1 MRIEQLKVKNFR
13 CLEDITINFSNN
25 NMAVIVG
32 INGAGKTTILDGLKI
47 VLSSIIRLFIKLEEK
62 KDFVLE
68 DIIGNSIII
77 EQDEISYTEES
88 SWLEATI
95 KDKSENI
102 IETSCTA
109 KILEEN
115 YTESTTSK
123 VTGIDLYLEQ
133 YSNNF
138 FENSNLNF
146 PIFVYYHDRPIQPIE
161 LTQKYFYKQ
170 PLNTYQGCMQATTD
184 DFEEFTQWFEREE
197 SYENERRLREEPS
210 FRIPT
215 LQVVR
220 FALQTFLEQLTD
232 ISFSDLRI
240 VRHSKDRKFPFR
252 RSIPNPTLVI
262 NKDNQDF
269 RIEQL
274 SSGEKSLL
282 MLVTDI
288 AKRLAIAN
296 PGLGVNAWQGEGIV
310 LIDEIDLHLHPQ
322 WQRRV
327 LPALTKTFPN
337 CQFIV
342 TTHSPQV
349 LSEVPRESVF
359 ILEDGKLIEYS
370 PHTIGRDSNS
380 ILYEIFG
387 VKERPEWS
395 QQKIDNCL
403 RLIDDEKWNEAREAL
418 QELSDLLGDND
429 IAVVKTQTALYFME
443 D

>member
-1 MRIEQLKVKNFR
+1 MHIERLEVKNFR
-13 CLEDITINFSNN
+13 CLENITINFPKN

-32 INGAGKTTILDGLKI
+32 INGAGKTAILDSLKI
-47 VLSSIIRLFIKLEEK
+47 FLTRILDALISPSMW
-62 KDFVLE
+62 KDLMGDVSPL
-68 DIIGNSIII
+68 I
-77 EQDEISYTEES
+77 EQDDIHYAAKNFKATVVMSDENDYPFEAVCEARV
-88 SWLEATI
+88 LEKGFFNAGEM
-95 KDKSENI
+95 K
-102 IETSCTA
+102 
-109 KILEEN
+109 
-115 YTESTTSK
+115 
-123 VTGIDLYLEQ
+123 
-133 YSNNF
+133 
-138 FENSNLNF
+138 FENFDSIANKYSLYVGDSESKNV
-146 PIFVYYHDRPIQPIE
+146 PIFVYYNGNLKEQEQSSNIPSSPQQANAYR
-161 LTQKYFYKQ
+161 
-170 PLNTYQGCMQATTD
+170 NCMRVSLKSYL
-184 DFEEFTQWFEREE
+184 EFTQWFEGEE

-215 LQVVR
+215 LEVVR
-220 FALQTFLEQLTD
+220 FTLQTFLEQLTN

-240 VRHSKDRKFPFR
+240 VRHPKGGKFPFR
-252 RSIPNPTLVI
+252 RSSPNATLVI
-262 NKDNQDF
+262 QKNNQDF

-282 MLVTDI
+282 MLVTDM

-296 PGLGVNAWQGEGIV
+296 PGLAENAWQGQGIV

-395 QQKIDNCL
+395 QQKIDDCL

-429 IAVVKTQTALYFME
+429 TAVVKTQTALYFME